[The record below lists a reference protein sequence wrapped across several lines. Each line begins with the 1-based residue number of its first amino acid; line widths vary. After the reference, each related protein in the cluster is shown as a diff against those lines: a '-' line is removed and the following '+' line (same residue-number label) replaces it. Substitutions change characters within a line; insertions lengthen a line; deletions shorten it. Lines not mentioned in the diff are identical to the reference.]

1 MVYYQGKNAVKTRTR
16 GTLARV
22 VTSVSKKRSNMA
34 DNRVRIK
41 INYDKDKQRKAL
53 IDPKMVTV
61 WHTGRIVTAV
71 FILLMLIIGTVYMF
85 SANDADENNPQ
96 TDEINNLAKVNP
108 PETAAIV
115 NPESPKAESPVSVLI
130 SDTRNPVVVK
140 RPPAIIYDRKVI
152 RASINTA
159 PKKDEPGDPINTPV
173 VLGQDE
179 SKELFYFSQIKNMAG
194 HTLFHVWYKDGQLII
209 KKQFEVKNDNAKL
222 ISSRK
227 LTVKEAG
234 EWQVVLMDKKGKTLS
249 EANYS
254 VIH

>member
-1 MVYYQGKNAVKTRTR
+1 
-16 GTLARV
+16 
-22 VTSVSKKRSNMA
+22 MA

-41 INYDKDKQRKAL
+41 INYDKDQQRKAI
-53 IDPKMVTV
+53 IDPKIVTV

-71 FILLMLIIGTVYMF
+71 FILLVFILGTVYLF
-85 SANDADENNPQ
+85 SGNDADQNKPKAG
-96 TDEINNLAKVNP
+96 EIINRAEVTP

-115 NPESPKAESPVSVLI
+115 NPELPSPEPSLAVRI
-130 SDTRNPVVVK
+130 SDTRNPAVVK
-140 RPPAIIYDRKVI
+140 RPSAIIYDRRVI

-159 PKKDEPGDPINTPV
+159 PKNGEPGDPFKTPV
-173 VLGQDE
+173 ILGQDE

-194 HTLFHVWYKDGQLII
+194 HTLFHAWYKDGQLII